1 MKTISIAAS
10 RRYDVRIGPGLRKE
24 AGAQLA
30 SLFPGKRVMLVSDDR
45 VWALYGEEVED
56 SLRAAGLDRCRFV
69 FPHGERQKNL
79 DTWSRLLEALCAAS
93 LTRGD
98 VIAALGGGV
107 VGDLAGFA
115 AAAYRRG
122 IPFVQLPTTLLAAV
136 DSSVGGKTGLDLA
149 GGKNQVGAFYQPW
162 LVLCDTETLDT
173 LPPEEVLGG
182 SAEVVK
188 YAMIGSEKLM
198 QVLEADPAAARSE
211 DVIAA
216 CVEMK
221 RDYVLADEFDT
232 GCRQMLN
239 FGHTFGHAAELL
251 SDYRI
256 PHGQAVAMGMAVM
269 TRSAAASGLCSRES
283 ADRLLGL
290 LRRMGLPDTIPFPA
304 EDVARAAR
312 SDKKAQGSRLTLI
325 VPERVGV
332 CRAETVEASELTG
345 WLHRG
350 GRT

>member
-1 MKTISIAAS
+1 MRTIRIEAS
-10 RRYDVRIGPGLRKE
+10 RGYDVCVGPGLLKE
-24 AGAQLA
+24 APGRLA
-30 SLFPGKRVMLVSDDR
+30 ALFPGARVMLVSDDR
-45 VWALYGEEVED
+45 VFSLYGKTLLD
-56 SLRAAGLDRCRFV
+56 DLAAAGTETETFV
-69 FPHGERQKNL
+69 FPHGEKQKNL
-79 DTWSRLLEALCAAS
+79 GTWGELLEALCRS
-93 LTRGD
+93 GFTRAD
-98 VIAALGGGV
+98 VVAALGGGV

-162 LVLCDTETLDT
+162 LVLCDTETLAT
-173 LPPEEVLGG
+173 LPQEEVLGG

-188 YAMIGSEKLM
+188 YAMIGSEELM
-198 QVLEADPAAARSE
+198 RTLEADPAAARSE
-211 DVIAA
+211 KVIAA

-269 TRSAAASGLCSRES
+269 TRSAAEAGICSRET
-283 ADRLLGL
+283 ADRLLRL
-290 LRRMGLPDTIPFPA
+290 LQRLGLPETIPFPA
-304 EDVARAAR
+304 EAVARAAR

-325 VPERVGV
+325 VPEGVGA
-332 CRAETVEASELTG
+332 CRAETVDASELIA
-345 WLHRG
+345 WLRRG
-350 GRT
+350 GLT

>member
-1 MKTISIAAS
+1 MKTISVAAS
-10 RRYDVRIGPGLRKE
+10 RRYDVLIGPGLRKE
-24 AGAQLA
+24 AGTRLA

-45 VWALYGEEVED
+45 VYALYGEDAEE
-56 SLRAAGLDRCRFV
+56 SLRAAGLPCCRFV

-79 DTWSRLLEALCAAS
+79 GTWGQLLEALCGAS

-122 IPFVQLPTTLLAAV
+122 VPFVQLPTTLLAAV

-149 GGKNQVGAFYQPW
+149 GGKNQAGAFYQPW
-162 LVLCDTETLDT
+162 LVLCDTETLAT

-188 YAMIGSEKLM
+188 YAMIGSEELM
-198 QVLEADPAAARSE
+198 RTLEADPASPRSE

-251 SDYRI
+251 SDYHI

-269 TRSAAASGLCSRES
+269 TRSAAEAGICSRET
-283 ADRLLGL
+283 ADRLLRL
-290 LRRMGLPDTIPFPA
+290 LQRLGLPETIPFPA
-304 EDVARAAR
+304 EAVARAAR

-325 VPERVGV
+325 VPEGVGA
-332 CRAETVEASELTG
+332 CRAETVDASELIA
-345 WLHRG
+345 WLRRG
-350 GRT
+350 GLT